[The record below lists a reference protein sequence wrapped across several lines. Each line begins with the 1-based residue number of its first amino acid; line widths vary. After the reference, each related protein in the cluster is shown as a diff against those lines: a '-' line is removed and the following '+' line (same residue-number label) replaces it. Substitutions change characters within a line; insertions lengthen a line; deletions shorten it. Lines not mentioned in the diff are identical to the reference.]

1 MFQLCSSVPSKL
13 PPQQIK
19 LFIHGFY
26 ALNSSKW
33 RPCAILGFLKTSQQI
48 INKNIRIIHLYM
60 QSTCL
65 QKSVTNREPTIV
77 CRYLVITDKLLIDVN
92 STIHLHAQAVVQFA
106 LKLMKLTYII
116 KTRPVSECQTTTP
129 IIRCDVV
136 VEILHL
142 VFAFLFRIDLI
153 CGVYVSCIT
162 SFVLSC
168 SF

>member
-1 MFQLCSSVPSKL
+1 
-13 PPQQIK
+13 
-19 LFIHGFY
+19 
-26 ALNSSKW
+26 
-33 RPCAILGFLKTSQQI
+33 
-48 INKNIRIIHLYM
+48 M

-77 CRYLVITDKLLIDVN
+77 CRYLVITDKLLIDVIN

-142 VFAFLFRIDLI
+142 VFCIFVWNWFDMWSICQLHYLFCYFLFFLNETFSLDHT
-153 CGVYVSCIT
+153 YVEDQRYYILLYIWVRLGRFKIYLHKLFNIFNLNKS
-162 SFVLSC
+162 
-168 SF
+168 